1 MAEET
6 KSGCCCQGENVEGG
20 SVAEKRLGWHEYF
33 MNVAHL
39 ISRRATCTRGHIGA
53 VIVRENSILSTGY
66 NGAPSGLPHCND
78 SNCRIYRSIHPDG
91 TVEENCV
98 NTIHAEINAI
108 AQAAKHGVSIKDS
121 DIYITASPCIHC
133 LKVLINVGIKTIYY
147 DKPYKIEHIDELLRL
162 SGIRL
167 VQVNATVGSRRSPEV
182 FKSHYRHSFP
192 CVNYRLPPRSRPRQ
206 SCPPS
211 R

>member
-1 MAEET
+1 MLENKRVMAEET
-6 KSGCCCQGENVEGG
+6 TGGCRCGGDGGEG
-20 SVAEKRLGWHEYF
+20 SRGAEKRLGWHEYF
-33 MNVAHL
+33 MSVAHL

-53 VIVRENSILSTGY
+53 VIVRDHSILSTGY
-66 NGAPSGLPHCND
+66 NGAPSGLPHCNET
-78 SNCRIYRSIHPDG
+78 NCRIYRSTHPDG

-108 AQAAKHGVSIKDS
+108 AQAAKHGVCISDS

-147 DKPYKIEHIDELLRL
+147 DKPYKIEHIAELLRL

-167 VQVNATVGSRRSPEV
+167 VQVHVEESDKGCT
-182 FKSHYRHSFP
+182 
-192 CVNYRLPPRSRPRQ
+192 C
-206 SCPPS
+206 
-211 R
+211 

>member
-1 MAEET
+1 VSPIFLTILGGNSGYNFYNVLKNRTMPEET
-6 KSGCCCQGENVEGG
+6 KSGCCCPGPEKDGG
-20 SVAEKRLGWHEYF
+20 SATEKRLGWQEYF
-33 MNVAHL
+33 MSVAHL

-98 NTIHAEINAI
+98 NTIHAEMNAI

-167 VQVNATVGSRRSPEV
+167 VQVNMPTDQKG
-182 FKSHYRHSFP
+182 
-192 CVNYRLPPRSRPRQ
+192 
-206 SCPPS
+206 
-211 R
+211 

>member
-1 MAEET
+1 MQEET
-6 KSGCCCQGENVEGG
+6 KSGCCCSGEEGKAG
-20 SVAEKRLGWHEYF
+20 AVAEKRLGWHEYF
-33 MNVAHL
+33 MSVADL

-98 NTIHAEINAI
+98 NAIHAEINAI

-147 DKPYKIEHIDELLRL
+147 AKPYKIEHIDELLRL

-167 VQVNATVGSRRSPEV
+167 VQIN
-182 FKSHYRHSFP
+182 
-192 CVNYRLPPRSRPRQ
+192 LPAHQ
-206 SCPPS
+206 KE
-211 R
+211 

>member
-1 MAEET
+1 MPEEST
-6 KSGCCCQGENVEGG
+6 LGCGCSCSGEGG
-20 SVAEKRLGWHEYF
+20 EAGAEKRLGWHEYF
-33 MNVAHL
+33 MSVAHL

-53 VIVRENSILSTGY
+53 VIVRDHSILSTGY

-78 SNCRIYRSIHPDG
+78 TNCRIYRSTHPDG

-108 AQAAKHGVSIKDS
+108 AQAAKHGVSIKDA
-121 DIYITASPCIHC
+121 DIYITSSPCIHC

-167 VQVNATVGSRRSPEV
+167 VQVGVVESQTE
-182 FKSHYRHSFP
+182 
-192 CVNYRLPPRSRPRQ
+192 
-206 SCPPS
+206 
-211 R
+211 

>member
-1 MAEET
+1 MPEET
-6 KSGCCCQGENVEGG
+6 KSGCCCPGVEGNEG
-20 SVAEKRLGWHEYF
+20 SATEKRLGWQEYF
-33 MNVAHL
+33 MSVAHL
-39 ISRRATCTRGHIGA
+39 ISRRATCSRGHIGA
-53 VIVRENSILSTGY
+53 VIVRENNILSTGY
-66 NGAPSGLPHCND
+66 NGAPSGLPHCNE

-147 DKPYKIEHIDELLRL
+147 DKPYKIEHIAELLRL

-167 VQVNATVGSRRSPEV
+167 VQVNVQADQKG
-182 FKSHYRHSFP
+182 
-192 CVNYRLPPRSRPRQ
+192 
-206 SCPPS
+206 
-211 R
+211 

>member
-1 MAEET
+1 MPEESSGGCGCGGNEKGGGAE
-6 KSGCCCQGENVEGG
+6 Q
-20 SVAEKRLGWHEYF
+20 RLGWHEYF
-33 MNVAHL
+33 MSVAHL

-53 VIVRENSILSTGY
+53 VIVRDHSILSTGY
-66 NGAPSGLPHCND
+66 NGAPSGFPHCND
-78 SNCRIYRSIHPDG
+78 STCKIYRSTHPDG

-133 LKVLINVGIKTIYY
+133 LKVLINVGIKNIYY
-147 DKPYKIEHIDELLRL
+147 DKPYKIEHIDELIRL

-167 VQVNATVGSRRSPEV
+167 LQVDMAKEGKE
-182 FKSHYRHSFP
+182 
-192 CVNYRLPPRSRPRQ
+192 
-206 SCPPS
+206 
-211 R
+211 

>member
-1 MAEET
+1 MICVKRLREGALFFYFKENEALIFNKISKKRTMPEET
-6 KSGCCCQGENVEGG
+6 KSGCCCEGESVEGR
-20 SVAEKRLGWHEYF
+20 SVTERRLGWHEYF
-33 MNVAHL
+33 MNVAQL
-39 ISRRATCTRGHIGA
+39 ISRRATCTRGHVGA

-98 NTIHAEINAI
+98 NAIHAEINAI
-108 AQAAKHGVSIKDS
+108 AQAAKHGVSIRDS

-147 DKPYKIEHIDELLRL
+147 ENPYKIEHIDELLRL
-162 SGIRL
+162 SGIKL
-167 VQVNATVGSRRSPEV
+167 VQVNMLLEQKG
-182 FKSHYRHSFP
+182 
-192 CVNYRLPPRSRPRQ
+192 
-206 SCPPS
+206 
-211 R
+211 